1 MKPPASLIERR
12 ALLGIAAG
20 AALAPAL
27 PVRAQNLAQDLAQN
41 AAQTGLEV
49 HPLWPDGA
57 PGGEQV
63 TVQEQV
69 ILRTPG
75 GDPNDTAY
83 LHIRDP
89 WLAIRRPARS
99 NGAAILMIPGGGY
112 QRVAVSKAGGA
123 IDAGLA
129 DLGFTVF
136 VMNYR
141 LPADGWAA
149 GPNVALQDAQRAI
162 RMVRARAGELGFDP
176 ARVAVA
182 GFSAGGHVAGRLA
195 TAFDRDAYAPIDAI
209 DRLPT
214 RPDAAG
220 LMFPVVTMME
230 SYVHTVSAR
239 ALLGTAPSSAQRDA
253 YSVERHVPS
262 NAPPLFLAA
271 AADDR
276 VVSAENSL
284 VLWQACRAQ
293 NLPCE
298 LHLFEK
304 GGHGLANSVSAVRPP
319 WMELLNSFLTE
330 APLGRPDHYKRPG
343 VV

>member
-1 MKPPASLIERR
+1 MKTPSSLIERR
-12 ALLGIAAG
+12 ALLGLAAG
-20 AALAPAL
+20 AALAPTL
-27 PVRAQNLAQDLAQN
+27 PVRAQDMERHL
-41 AAQTGLEV
+41 AQTGLEV
-49 HPLWPDGA
+49 HPLWPEGA

-63 TVQEQV
+63 TAQEQV
-69 ILRTPG
+69 ILRSPG

-83 LHIRDP
+83 LHVREP
-89 WLAIRRPARS
+89 WLGIRRPAQP

-112 QRVAVSKAGGA
+112 QRVAVSKAGGS

-149 GPNVALQDAQRAI
+149 GPDVALQDAQRAI
-162 RMVRARAGELGFDP
+162 RMVRARSGEFGFDP

-195 TAFDRDAYAPIDAI
+195 TALDHDAYDPIDAI

-220 LMFPVVTMME
+220 LMFPVVTMMKPYAHE
-230 SYVHTVSAR
+230 VSAH
-239 ALLGTAPSSAQRDA
+239 ALLGTAPSLAQRDA

-276 VVSAENSL
+276 VVPAENSL
-284 VLWQACRAQ
+284 LLWQAYRAERR
-293 NLPCE
+293 PCE
-298 LHLFEK
+298 LHIFEK
-304 GGHGLANSVSAVRPP
+304 GGHGLTTTTSDARPA
-319 WMELLNSFLTE
+319 WVGLLNSFLT
-330 APLGRPDHYKRPG
+330 RDR
-343 VV
+343 

>member
-1 MKPPASLIERR
+1 MKPLASLIERR
-12 ALLGIAAG
+12 ALLGLAAG
-20 AALAPAL
+20 AALVPTLPA
-27 PVRAQNLAQDLAQN
+27 RAQDLAQN
-41 AAQTGLEV
+41 AAQAGLEV

-63 TVQEQV
+63 SVQEQV

-99 NGAAILMIPGGGY
+99 NGAALLMIPGGGY
-112 QRVAVSKAGGA
+112 QRVAVSKAGGS

-149 GPNVALQDAQRAI
+149 GPDVALQDAQRAI
-162 RMVRARAGELGFDP
+162 RMVRARAADLGFDP
-176 ARVAVA
+176 ARVTVA

-195 TAFDRDAYAPIDAI
+195 TAFNHDAYAPIDAI

-220 LMFPVVTMME
+220 LMFPVVTMMDP
-230 SYVHTVSAR
+230 YAHTVSAR
-239 ALLGTAPSSAQRDA
+239 ALLGPTPSSALRDA
-253 YSVERHVPS
+253 YSVERHVPAD
-262 NAPPLFLAA
+262 APPLFLAA

-284 VLWQACRAQ
+284 LLWQAYRAER
-293 NLPCE
+293 LACE
-298 LHLFEK
+298 LHIFEK
-304 GGHGLANSVSAVRPP
+304 GGHGLTTTTSDARPA
-319 WMELLNSFLTE
+319 WMELLSIFLT
-330 APLGRPDHYKRPG
+330 RDR
-343 VV
+343 

>member
-1 MKPPASLIERR
+1 MKTPSSLIERR
-12 ALLGIAAG
+12 ALLGLAAG
-20 AALAPAL
+20 AALTPAL
-27 PVRAQNLAQDLAQN
+27 PLRAQDMARPS
-41 AAQTGLEV
+41 AQTGLEV
-49 HPLWPDGA
+49 HPLWPNGA

-63 TVQEQV
+63 TAQEQV
-69 ILRTPG
+69 ILRTPS

-89 WLAIRRPARS
+89 WLAVRRPARP

-112 QRVAVSKAGGA
+112 QRVAVSKAGGS

-149 GPNVALQDAQRAI
+149 GPDVSLQDAQRAI
-162 RMVRARAGELGFDP
+162 RMVRARATDLGFDP

-195 TAFDRDAYAPIDAI
+195 TAFDRDAYRPIDVI
-209 DRLPT
+209 DQLPT

-230 SYVHTVSAR
+230 PYAHAVSAR
-239 ALLGTAPSSAQRDA
+239 ALLGSTPSSAQRDA
-253 YSVERHVPS
+253 YSVERHLPS

-276 VVSAENSL
+276 VVAAENSL
-284 VLWQACRAQ
+284 LLWQACRVQ

-298 LHLFEK
+298 LHIFEK
-304 GGHGLANSVSAVRPP
+304 GGHGLAEVSTAAGPS
-319 WMELLNSFLTE
+319 WMRLLNIFLTRE
-330 APLGRPDHYKRPG
+330 R
-343 VV
+343 

>member
-1 MKPPASLIERR
+1 MKTPFSLIERR
-12 ALLGIAAG
+12 ALLGLAAG
-20 AALAPAL
+20 AALTPAL
-27 PVRAQNLAQDLAQN
+27 PVRAQDMARHS
-41 AAQTGLEV
+41 AQTGLEV
-49 HPLWPDGA
+49 HPLWPNGA

-63 TVQEQV
+63 TVQEQI

-89 WLAIRRPARS
+89 WLAVRRPARP

-112 QRVAVSKAGGA
+112 QRVAVSKAGGS

-149 GPNVALQDAQRAI
+149 GPDVSLQDAQRAI
-162 RMVRARAGELGFDP
+162 RMVRARADELGFDP
-176 ARVAVA
+176 TRVAVA

-195 TAFDRDAYAPIDAI
+195 TTFDRDAYDPADEI

-230 SYVHTVSAR
+230 PHAHKVSAR
-239 ALLGTAPSSAQRDA
+239 ALLGTTPPATLRDA

-284 VLWQACRAQ
+284 LLWQACRAQ

-304 GGHGLANSVSAVRPP
+304 GGHGLADPASG
-319 WMELLNSFLTE
+319 
-330 APLGRPDHYKRPG
+330 GRPAWMALLDGFLNTAR
-343 VV
+343 

>member
-1 MKPPASLIERR
+1 MKTPSYLIERR
-12 ALLGIAAG
+12 ALLGLAAG

-27 PVRAQNLAQDLAQN
+27 PVRAQDRARHSAHM
-41 AAQTGLEV
+41 GLEV
-49 HPLWPDGA
+49 HPLWPNGA

-63 TVQEQV
+63 TAQEQV

-89 WLAIRRPARS
+89 WLAVRRPPHP

-112 QRVAVSKAGGA
+112 QRVAVSKAGGS

-149 GPNVALQDAQRAI
+149 GPDVSLQDAQRAI
-162 RMVRARAGELGFDP
+162 RMVRARATDLGFDP
-176 ARVAVA
+176 TRVAVA

-195 TAFDRDAYAPIDAI
+195 TTFDRDAYDPIDAI

-230 SYVHTVSAR
+230 PHAHKVSAL
-239 ALLGTAPSSAQRDA
+239 ALLGTTPPSNLRDA
-253 YSVERHVPS
+253 YSIERHVPS

-271 AADDR
+271 AEDDR

-284 VLWQACRAQ
+284 LLWQAYRAER
-293 NLPCE
+293 LPCE
-298 LHLFEK
+298 LHIFEK
-304 GGHGLANSVSAVRPP
+304 GGHGLATTTSDARPA
-319 WMELLNSFLTE
+319 WMELLSTFLT
-330 APLGRPDHYKRPG
+330 RDR
-343 VV
+343 